1 MDSDAPEISKTPPAN
16 AATYFDGTSSRRRA
30 VALHFSDRLEIIE
43 HEQTLAAWDYADIR
57 RADSP
62 SGMLRLGCLSA
73 PALARLE
80 VRDNALATEL
90 VARCAKLDENTPGRR
105 GVAVI
110 VGWSLAAAVSIVAVV
125 LFGLPLI
132 ADRLTPLVPDAFER
146 RLGDVADSQI
156 KTMFNAKVCDNA
168 AGQKAFV
175 KLVTSIREAAGLDT
189 SVQSGVLSSPIPNAF
204 ALPGGKVYL
213 FDGLLAKAENADEI
227 AGVLAHELG
236 HLKHR
241 DSMRGL
247 IRDGSTSFLIGL
259 LFGDITG
266 SSALIFGSRTLVT
279 SSHSRE
285 AETNADGFAIDVMH
299 RLGRPAKPTGELLL
313 RVTGKESKGLSII
326 SSHPL
331 SEDRLARMGR
341 EDRQSG
347 GPPLLTSE
355 EWRSLKSIC
364 DGNPDSGRSN
374 PGKSNPGKSGPA
386 KSDPAKSDRAK
397 SDPGPAKSGPTKI

>member
-1 MDSDAPEISKTPPAN
+1 MTTDNDAPENAKAPPAN

-30 VALHFSDRLEIIE
+30 VTLHFADRLEISD
-43 HEQTLAAWDYADIR
+43 HEQTLAVWDYADIR

-62 SGMLRLGCLSA
+62 AGTLRLGCLSA
-73 PALARLE
+73 PALARVE
-80 VRDNALATEL
+80 VRDHALAAEL
-90 VARCAKLDENTPGRR
+90 ISRCARLDDNTPGRR

-132 ADRLTPLVPDAFER
+132 ADRLTPLVPAAFER
-146 RLGDVADSQI
+146 RLGEVADSQI
-156 KTMFNAKVCDNA
+156 RTMFNAKVCDNA

-175 KLVTSIREAAGLDT
+175 KLVTAIRESAGLDT
-189 SVQSGVLSSPIPNAF
+189 SVQSGVLSSSIPNAF

-213 FDGLLAKAENADEI
+213 FNGLLAKADNADEI
-227 AGVLAHELG
+227 AGVLSHELG

-285 AETNADGFAIDVMH
+285 AENNADGFAIDVMH

-313 RVTGKESKGLSII
+313 RVTGKEGKGLSII
-326 SSHPL
+326 ASHPL
-331 SEDRLARMGR
+331 SEDRLARMSR
-341 EDRQSG
+341 EDKPGG
-347 GPPLLTSE
+347 GPPLLTPE

-364 DGNPDSGRSN
+364 DG
-374 PGKSNPGKSGPA
+374 
-386 KSDPAKSDRAK
+386 KSDPNKSE
-397 SDPGPAKSGPTKI
+397 PAKI

>member
-1 MDSDAPEISKTPPAN
+1 MDSDPAETPKSPSEGPAV
-16 AATYFDGTSSRRRA
+16 YFDGMSSRRRA
-30 VALHFSDRLEIIE
+30 VTLRLADLVEIREDEQALA
-43 HEQTLAAWDYADIR
+43 TWAYADIR
-57 RADSP
+57 RVDSP
-62 SGMLRLGCLSA
+62 AGTLRLSCQTAS
-73 PALARLE
+73 ALARLE
-80 VRDNALATEL
+80 VRDTALTAEL
-90 VARCAKLDENTPGRR
+90 VERCTKMDENAPGRR
-105 GVAVI
+105 GVAAI
-110 VGWSLAAAVSIVAVV
+110 VGWSIAAAVSIVAVV

-132 ADRLTPLVPDAFER
+132 ADRLVPLLPEAFER
-146 RLGDVADSQI
+146 RLGEVADSQI
-156 KTMFNAKVCDNA
+156 KTVFNAKTCDNA

-175 KLVTSIREAAGLDT
+175 KLVTAIRESAGLDT

-204 ALPGGKVYL
+204 ALPGGKIYV
-213 FDGLLAKAENADEI
+213 FDGLLAKADNADEI

-313 RVTGKESKGLSII
+313 RVTGKEGKGLSII
-326 SSHPL
+326 STHPL
-331 SEDRLARMGR
+331 SEDRLARMSR
-341 EDRQSG
+341 EDRSAS
-347 GPPLLTSE
+347 GPPLLTPE

-364 DGNPDSGRSN
+364 NGKSDSAKKPDSA
-374 PGKSNPGKSGPA
+374 KKSGPA
-386 KSDPAKSDRAK
+386 K
-397 SDPGPAKSGPTKI
+397 I

>member
-1 MDSDAPEISKTPPAN
+1 MDNDAPEISTSQRSGSAI
-16 AATYFDGTSSRRRA
+16 YFDGVSSRRRTVA
-30 VALHFSDRLEIIE
+30 VRLSDRLEIE
-43 HEQTLAAWDYADIR
+43 EDGQAPAAWAYSDIR
-57 RADSP
+57 RVDGP
-62 SGMLRLGCLSA
+62 TGMLRVSCLTA

-80 VRDNALATEL
+80 VRDTTLAAEL
-90 VARCAKLDENTPGRR
+90 ISRCARIDDNATGRR
-105 GVAVI
+105 GVAAI
-110 VGWSLAAAVSIVAVV
+110 VGWSLAAAISIVAVV

-132 ADRLTPLVPDAFER
+132 ADRLTPLVPEAFER

-156 KTMFNAKVCDNA
+156 KTMFDAKVCDNA

-175 KLVTSIREAAGLDT
+175 KLVTAIREAAGLDT
-189 SVQSGVLSSPIPNAF
+189 SVQSGVLSSSLPNAF
-204 ALPGGKVYL
+204 ALPGGRVYL
-213 FDGLLAKAENADEI
+213 FNGLLAKAENPDEI

-285 AETNADGFAIDVMH
+285 AETNADSFAIDVMH

-313 RVTGKESKGLSII
+313 RVTGKEGKGLSII
-326 SSHPL
+326 STHPL
-331 SEDRLARMGR
+331 SEDRLARMS
-341 EDRQSG
+341 RQDQPAS
-347 GPPLLTSE
+347 GPPLLSAG
-355 EWRSLKSIC
+355 EWRSLKAIC
-364 DGNPDSGRSN
+364 DGNPDAI
-374 PGKSNPGKSGPA
+374 KL
-386 KSDPAKSDRAK
+386 
-397 SDPGPAKSGPTKI
+397 

>member
-1 MDSDAPEISKTPPAN
+1 MTMDNDAPEISKTPRAN

-30 VALHFSDRLEIIE
+30 VTLHFADRLEIVE
-43 HEQTLAAWDYADIR
+43 GEQTLAAWDYADIR

-62 SGMLRLGCLSA
+62 SGMLRLGCPTVS
-73 PALARLE
+73 ALARLE
-80 VRDNALATEL
+80 VRDSALAAEL
-90 VARCAKLDENTPGRR
+90 VTRCTKLDENTPGRR

-132 ADRLTPLVPDAFER
+132 ADRLAPLVPEAFER

-156 KTMFNAKVCDNA
+156 KTMFSAKACDNP

-175 KLVTSIREAAGLDT
+175 KLVTSIRESAGLDT

-213 FDGLLAKAENADEI
+213 FDGLLAKADNADEI

-299 RLGRPAKPTGELLL
+299 RLGRPAKPTG
-313 RVTGKESKGLSII
+313 
-326 SSHPL
+326 
-331 SEDRLARMGR
+331 
-341 EDRQSG
+341 
-347 GPPLLTSE
+347 
-355 EWRSLKSIC
+355 
-364 DGNPDSGRSN
+364 
-374 PGKSNPGKSGPA
+374 
-386 KSDPAKSDRAK
+386 
-397 SDPGPAKSGPTKI
+397 

>member
-1 MDSDAPEISKTPPAN
+1 MDSDAAETPKSPAEGP
-16 AATYFDGTSSRRRA
+16 AIYFDGMSSRRRA
-30 VALHFSDRLEIIE
+30 VALRLADLAEIRE
-43 HEQTLAAWDYADIR
+43 DEQTLATWAYADIR
-57 RADSP
+57 RVDSP
-62 SGMLRLGCLSA
+62 AGTLRLSCQTA

-80 VRDNALATEL
+80 VRDTALTAEL
-90 VARCAKLDENTPGRR
+90 VSRCTRMDDNAPGRR
-105 GVAVI
+105 GVAAI

-132 ADRLTPLVPDAFER
+132 ADRLTPLVPEAFER
-146 RLGDVADSQI
+146 RLGEVADSQI
-156 KTMFNAKVCDNA
+156 KTMFNAKTCDNA

-175 KLVTSIREAAGLDT
+175 KLVTAIRESAGLDT

-204 ALPGGKVYL
+204 ALPGGKIYL
-213 FDGLLAKAENADEI
+213 FDGLLAKADNADEI

-313 RVTGKESKGLSII
+313 RVTGKEGKGLSII

-331 SEDRLARMGR
+331 SEDRLARMSR
-341 EDRQSG
+341 EDRSAG

-364 DGNPDSGRSN
+364 DGKPD
-374 PGKSNPGKSGPA
+374 PAKKSAPPK
-386 KSDPAKSDRAK
+386 KSDPAK
-397 SDPGPAKSGPTKI
+397 I

>member
-1 MDSDAPEISKTPPAN
+1 MDSAAPETANSPPERSAV
-16 AATYFDGTSSRRRA
+16 YFDGVSSRRRA
-30 VALHFSDRLEIIE
+30 VTLRFSDRLEIE
-43 HEQTLAAWDYADIR
+43 EGGQALTAWVYSDIR

-62 SGMLRLGCLSA
+62 TGVLRLSCLGA

-80 VRDNALATEL
+80 VRDTALADEL
-90 VARCAKLDENTPGRR
+90 ASRCANIDDHMVGRR
-105 GVAVI
+105 GIAAI
-110 VGWSLAAAVSIVAVV
+110 IGWSLGAAASIVAVV

-132 ADRLTPLVPDAFER
+132 ADRLAPLVPEAFER
-146 RLGDVADSQI
+146 RLGEVADAQI
-156 KTMFNAKVCDNA
+156 KTMFDAKVCDNE

-175 KLVTSIREAAGLDT
+175 KLVTAIRESAGLDT
-189 SVQSGVLSSPIPNAF
+189 SVQSGVLSSSIPNAF

-213 FDGLLAKAENADEI
+213 FNGLLAKAENADEI

-241 DSMRGL
+241 DNMRGV
-247 IRDGSTSFLIGL
+247 IHSGGTSFLIGL

-285 AETNADGFAIDVMH
+285 AETNADSFAIEIMH

-313 RVTGKESKGLSII
+313 RVTGKEGKGLSII
-326 SSHPL
+326 STHPL
-331 SEDRLARMGR
+331 SEERLARMGR
-341 EDRQSG
+341 QDPPAS

-355 EWRSLKSIC
+355 EWKALKSIC
-364 DGNPDSGRSN
+364 S
-374 PGKSNPGKSGPA
+374 A
-386 KSDPAKSDRAK
+386 KV
-397 SDPGPAKSGPTKI
+397 

>member
-1 MDSDAPEISKTPPAN
+1 MDSDAAETPKSPAEGP
-16 AATYFDGTSSRRRA
+16 AIYFDGMSSRRRA
-30 VALHFSDRLEIIE
+30 VALRLADLAEIRE
-43 HEQTLAAWDYADIR
+43 DEQTLATWAYADIR
-57 RADSP
+57 RVDSP
-62 SGMLRLGCLSA
+62 AGTLRLSCQTA

-80 VRDNALATEL
+80 VRDTALTAEL
-90 VARCAKLDENTPGRR
+90 VSRCTRMDDNAPGRR
-105 GVAVI
+105 GVAAI

-132 ADRLTPLVPDAFER
+132 ADRLTPLVPEAFER
-146 RLGDVADSQI
+146 RLGEVADSQI
-156 KTMFNAKVCDNA
+156 KTMFNAKTCDNA

-175 KLVTSIREAAGLDT
+175 KLITAIRESADLDT
-189 SVQSGVLSSPIPNAF
+189 TVQSGVLSSPIPNAF

-313 RVTGKESKGLSII
+313 RVTGKEGKGLSII
-326 SSHPL
+326 STHPL
-331 SEDRLARMGR
+331 SEDRLTRMSR
-341 EDRQSG
+341 EDQSAS
-347 GPPLLTSE
+347 GPPLLTPE

-364 DGNPDSGRSN
+364 NGKSDSAKKPDSA
-374 PGKSNPGKSGPA
+374 KKSGPA
-386 KSDPAKSDRAK
+386 K
-397 SDPGPAKSGPTKI
+397 I